1 LDTISSS
8 SITHSDK
15 YKEIDVRRILLFLLL
30 FVSAINWQITYA
42 WNSASHGIVAIIA
55 YDLMDTE
62 SRNKV
67 LDLIKHHPRYRE
79 NFIDAMP
86 DTSKYWTQT
95 EREQWIFAQIARWSD
110 IARGF
115 KDEMRDKYHH
125 STWHYIN
132 LGVFPNERLKKQFGN
147 SLPSNTN
154 LNYNDASEFERMNIM
169 EALGYISEQLDLKA
183 TTKMEK
189 AVLLCWLFHLVGDL
203 HQPLHSSAMFTPR
216 LFNNGDRGGNSIIV
230 GKYNLHSTWD
240 WALGGEG
247 EISNMANF
255 SEAIRKNEK
264 LNSIGINA
272 KEEFN
277 FINWLEESYSLANSI
292 AYTKAVRDTV
302 ASAENSNSTEF
313 PSFTMNDEYKFN
325 MEDAAKERVVQAGYR
340 LSAILDLIKI

>member
-1 LDTISSS
+1 M
-8 SITHSDK
+8 
-15 YKEIDVRRILLFLLL
+15 RRILLFLLL
-30 FVSAINWQITYA
+30 FISTSNWQIIYA
-42 WNSASHGIVAIIA
+42 WNSSSHGIVAIIA

-62 SRNKV
+62 SRHKV
-67 LDLIKHHPRYRE
+67 LDLIKHHPRYKE
-79 NFIDAMP
+79 DFIDAMS

-115 KDEMRDKYHH
+115 KDEMKDEYHH

-132 LGVFPNERLKKQFGN
+132 LGVFPNEKLKDEFGT

-154 LNYNDASEFERMNIM
+154 LNYTDASEYKRMNIM
-169 EALGYISEQLDLKA
+169 EALGYISEQFELKV

-216 LFNNGDRGGNSIIV
+216 LFSEGDRGGNSIKV

-247 EISNMANF
+247 EISKMADF
-255 SEAIRKNEK
+255 SEAVRNDKK

-272 KEEFN
+272 KEELKYN
-277 FINWLEESYSLANSI
+277 SWLEESYNLANRLG
-292 AYTKAVRDTV
+292 YTKAVRDTV
-302 ASAENSNSTEF
+302 ASVEYSNSNEF
-313 PSFTMNDEYKFN
+313 PYFTMNNQYKYN
-325 MEDAAKERVVQAGYR
+325 MEEAAKERVVQAGYR
-340 LSAILDLIKI
+340 LSAILDLINL

>member
-1 LDTISSS
+1 M
-8 SITHSDK
+8 
-15 YKEIDVRRILLFLLL
+15 RRILLFLLL
-30 FVSAINWQITYA
+30 FLSASNWQIIYT
-42 WNSASHGIVAIIA
+42 WNSSSHGIVAIIA

-67 LDLIKHHPRYRE
+67 LDLIKHHPRYKE
-79 NFIDAMP
+79 DFIDALP
-86 DTSKYWTQT
+86 DTSKFWTQT

-115 KDEMRDKYHH
+115 KDEMRDEYHH

-132 LGVFPNERLKKQFGN
+132 LGVFPNEKLKDEFGT

-154 LNYNDASEFERMNIM
+154 LIYNDDSEFERMNIM
-169 EALGYISEQLDLKA
+169 EALGYISEQFESEA

-189 AVLLCWLFHLVGDL
+189 AVLLCWLFHLVGYL

-216 LFNNGDRGGNSIIV
+216 LFSKGDRGGNSIKV

-240 WALGGEG
+240 WALGGER
-247 EISNMANF
+247 EISKMADF
-255 SEAIRKNEK
+255 SDAIRKDEK

-272 KEEFN
+272 NEELNFN
-277 FINWLEESYSLANSI
+277 RWLEESYSLAKSI
-292 AYTKAVRDTV
+292 EYTEDVRDTV
-302 ASAENSNSTEF
+302 VSTENSNSTEI

-325 MEDAAKERVVQAGYR
+325 MEEAAKERVVQAGYR
-340 LSAILDLIKI
+340 LSAILDLINL

>member
-1 LDTISSS
+1 M
-8 SITHSDK
+8 
-15 YKEIDVRRILLFLLL
+15 RRILLFLLL
-30 FVSAINWQITYA
+30 FLSASNWQIIYT
-42 WNSASHGIVAIIA
+42 WNSSSHGIVAIIA

-67 LDLIKHHPRYRE
+67 LDLIKHHPRYKE
-79 NFIDAMP
+79 DFIDALP
-86 DTSKYWTQT
+86 DTSKFWTQT

-132 LGVFPNERLKKQFGN
+132 LGVFPNEKLKDEFGT

-154 LNYNDASEFERMNIM
+154 LIYNDASEFERMNIM
-169 EALGYISEQLDLKA
+169 EALGYISEQFESEA

-216 LFNNGDRGGNSIIV
+216 LFSKGDRGGNSIKV

-240 WALGGEG
+240 WALGGER
-247 EISNMANF
+247 EISKMADF
-255 SEAIRKNEK
+255 SDAIRKDEK

-272 KEEFN
+272 NEELKFN
-277 FINWLEESYSLANSI
+277 RWLEESYSLAKSI
-292 AYTKAVRDTV
+292 AYTEDVRDTV
-302 ASAENSNSTEF
+302 VSAENSNSTEF

-325 MEDAAKERVVQAGYR
+325 MEEAAKERVVQAGYR
-340 LSAILDLIKI
+340 LSAILDLINL

>member
-1 LDTISSS
+1 M
-8 SITHSDK
+8 
-15 YKEIDVRRILLFLLL
+15 RRILLILLL
-30 FVSAINWQITYA
+30 FVSASNWQIIYA
-42 WNSASHGIVAIIA
+42 WNSSSHGIVAIIA

-67 LDLIKHHPRYRE
+67 LDLIKHHPRYKE
-79 NFIDAMP
+79 DFIDALP
-86 DTSKYWTQT
+86 DTSKFWTQT

-132 LGVFPNERLKKQFGN
+132 LGVFPNEKLKDEFGT

-154 LNYNDASEFERMNIM
+154 LIYNDASEFERMNIM
-169 EALGYISEQLDLKA
+169 EALGYISEQFESEA

-216 LFNNGDRGGNSIIV
+216 LFSTGDRGGNSIKV

-240 WALGGEG
+240 WALGGER
-247 EISNMANF
+247 EISKIADF
-255 SEAIRKNEK
+255 SDSIRKDEK
-264 LNSIGINA
+264 LNSIGANA
-272 KEEFN
+272 KEELN
-277 FINWLEESYSLANSI
+277 FDSWLEESYSLANSI
-292 AYTKAVRDTV
+292 GYTKAVRDTV
-302 ASAENSNSTEF
+302 ASTENSNSNEF
-313 PSFTMNDEYKFN
+313 PYFTMNDEYKYN
-325 MEDAAKERVVQAGYR
+325 MEKAAKERVVQAGYR

>member
-1 LDTISSS
+1 M
-8 SITHSDK
+8 
-15 YKEIDVRRILLFLLL
+15 RRILLFLLL
-30 FVSAINWQITYA
+30 FLSASNWQIIYT
-42 WNSASHGIVAIIA
+42 WNSSSHGIVAIIA

-67 LDLIKHHPRYRE
+67 LNLIKHHPRYKE
-79 NFIDAMP
+79 DFIDALP
-86 DTSKYWTQT
+86 DTSKFWTQT

-132 LGVFPNERLKKQFGN
+132 LGVFPNEKLKDEFGA

-154 LNYNDASEFERMNIM
+154 LIYNDASEFERMNIM
-169 EALGYISEQLDLKA
+169 EALGYISEQFESEA

-216 LFNNGDRGGNSIIV
+216 LFSKGDRGGNSIKV

-240 WALGGEG
+240 WALGGER
-247 EISNMANF
+247 EISKMADF
-255 SEAIRKNEK
+255 SDAIRKDEK

-272 KEEFN
+272 NEELNFN
-277 FINWLEESYSLANSI
+277 RWLEESYSLAKSI
-292 AYTKAVRDTV
+292 AYTEDVRDTV

-325 MEDAAKERVVQAGYR
+325 MEEAAKERVVQAGYR
-340 LSAILDLIKI
+340 LSAILDLINL

>member
-1 LDTISSS
+1 M
-8 SITHSDK
+8 
-15 YKEIDVRRILLFLLL
+15 RRILLFLLL
-30 FVSAINWQITYA
+30 FLSASNWQIIYT
-42 WNSASHGIVAIIA
+42 WNSSSHGIVAIIA

-67 LDLIKHHPRYRE
+67 LDLIKHHPRYKE
-79 NFIDAMP
+79 DFIDALP
-86 DTSKYWTQT
+86 DTSKFWTQT

-132 LGVFPNERLKKQFGN
+132 LGVFPNEKLKDEFGT

-154 LNYNDASEFERMNIM
+154 LIYNDASEFERMNIM
-169 EALGYISEQLDLKA
+169 EALGYISEQFESEA

-216 LFNNGDRGGNSIIV
+216 LFSKGDRGGNSIKV

-240 WALGGEG
+240 WALGGER
-247 EISNMANF
+247 EISKMADF
-255 SEAIRKNEK
+255 SDAIRKDEK

-272 KEEFN
+272 NEELNFN
-277 FINWLEESYSLANSI
+277 RWLEESYSLAKSI
-292 AYTKAVRDTV
+292 AYTEDVRDTV

-313 PSFTMNDEYKFN
+313 PSFTMNNQYKYN
-325 MEDAAKERVVQAGYR
+325 MEEAAKERVVQAGYR
-340 LSAILDLIKI
+340 LSAILDLINL

>member
-1 LDTISSS
+1 M
-8 SITHSDK
+8 
-15 YKEIDVRRILLFLLL
+15 RRILLFLLL
-30 FVSAINWQITYA
+30 FLSASNWQIIYT
-42 WNSASHGIVAIIA
+42 WNSSSHGIVAIIA

-67 LDLIKHHPRYRE
+67 LDLIKHHPRYKE
-79 NFIDAMP
+79 DFIDALP
-86 DTSKYWTQT
+86 DTSKFWTQT

-115 KDEMRDKYHH
+115 KDEMRDEYHH

-132 LGVFPNERLKKQFGN
+132 LGVFPNEKLKDEFGT

-154 LNYNDASEFERMNIM
+154 LIYNDASEFERMNIM
-169 EALGYISEQLDLKA
+169 EALGYISEQFESEA

-216 LFNNGDRGGNSIIV
+216 LFSKGDRGGNSIKV

-240 WALGGEG
+240 WALGGER
-247 EISNMANF
+247 EISKMADF
-255 SEAIRKNEK
+255 SDAIRKDEK

-272 KEEFN
+272 NEELNFN
-277 FINWLEESYSLANSI
+277 RWLEESYSLAKSI
-292 AYTKAVRDTV
+292 AYTEDVRDTV
-302 ASAENSNSTEF
+302 VSAENSNSTEI

-325 MEDAAKERVVQAGYR
+325 MEEAAKERVVQAGYR
-340 LSAILDLIKI
+340 LSAILDLINL